1 MTGNELRN
9 KVVSIMLS
17 WVGGTKG
24 SAAHK
29 EILKLYNSFVPLP
42 RGVKM
47 EASYDW
53 CAATVSAAW
62 IKAGI
67 AAYTGIECSCGRF
80 IEDVAKPK
88 HEWIESDSITPKIG
102 MACVYDW
109 SDSGKGDDKTG
120 HDHIGMVTAVN
131 GKTFTVVEGNS
142 GSPAAVRKKQR
153 TVDQKYIR
161 GFISPDYD
169 AIAKKMTP
177 AATKKPSLN
186 QIVADV
192 ISGKYGSGDARKSK
206 LESLYENGKI
216 DFTYDQIQKAVNEKL
231 DSKPK
236 YKPLVIDGDFGT
248 ESVKRLQEFLNL
260 KMGSHLVVD
269 GDFGTKTA
277 AMLQTFL
284 NKEMG

>member
-1 MTGNELRN
+1 MTGNDLRK
-9 KVVSIMLS
+9 KVVSIMLA

-24 SAAHK
+24 SAVHK
-29 EILKLYNSFVPLP
+29 EILKLYNSYVPLP
-42 RGVKM
+42 RAVKM
-47 EASYDW
+47 EESYDW

-80 IEDVAKPK
+80 IDIAKAK
-88 HEWIESDSITPKIG
+88 GEWIETDSITPKIG

-120 HDHIGMVTAVN
+120 HDHIGMVTAVD
-131 GKTFTVVEGNS
+131 GSTFTVIEGNS

-153 TVDQKYIR
+153 KVDQRYIR

-169 AIAKKMTP
+169 AIAKKLTP
-177 AATKKPSLN
+177 AATKKPSLD
-186 QIVADV
+186 QIVDDV

-206 LESLYENGKI
+206 LESLHKNGEI

-284 NKEMG
+284 NKEMR